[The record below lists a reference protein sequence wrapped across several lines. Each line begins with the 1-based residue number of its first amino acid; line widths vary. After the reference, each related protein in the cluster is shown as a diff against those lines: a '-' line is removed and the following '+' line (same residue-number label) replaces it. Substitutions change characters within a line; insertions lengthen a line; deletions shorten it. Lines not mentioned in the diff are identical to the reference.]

1 MSYTNYGFNL
11 GTYNTGMP
19 VTDSTDSTYRFSDS
33 MAGYGGLSQD
43 GSTPGLNPQQYQT
56 LIDNNI
62 NPITGAPITPPSFA
76 DMTGLQKLSAGMN
89 MAGNLANIWSGYQQ
103 NRLARDNFNFQKGI
117 MNTNLANQIA
127 SYNTALEDTIRSR
140 YSSREQEANPNLV
153 SNYLERNRA
162 RNMMG

>member
-1 MSYTNYGFNL
+1 MDPELLSIYSGTPGASVTSPGYT
-11 GTYNTGMP
+11 TYSSQISNFGMP
-19 VTDSTDSTYRFSDS
+19 SYQDTSTS
-33 MAGYGGLSQD
+33 
-43 GSTPGLNPQQYQT
+43 GLNPQQYQT

-62 NPITGAPITPPSFA
+62 NPITGAPIAPPSFA
-76 DMTGLQKLSAGMN
+76 DMTGLQKLSAGMS
-89 MAGNLANIWSGYQQ
+89 MAGNLANIWSGIQQ
-103 NRLARDNFNFQKGI
+103 NRLARDNFNFQKGV

-153 SNYLERNRA
+153 NNYLERNRA